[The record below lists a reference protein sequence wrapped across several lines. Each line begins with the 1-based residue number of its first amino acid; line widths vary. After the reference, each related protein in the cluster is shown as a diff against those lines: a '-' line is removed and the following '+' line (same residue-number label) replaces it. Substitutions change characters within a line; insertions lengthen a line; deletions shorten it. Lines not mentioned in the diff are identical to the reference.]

1 MAIKESAKDWYK
13 EMHGHS
19 VYGNMT
25 DGVVPIPPV
34 EKDTIVE
41 SVLEKYQ
48 ERSETGKLKYGKTLD
63 RKDLTMKQWL
73 THLQEEL
80 MDATLYVEK
89 LLKEIQSL

>member
-1 MAIKESAKDWYK
+1 MAIKDWYK
-13 EMHGHS
+13 EMHGSS
-19 VYGNMT
+19 VYKNMT
-25 DGVVPIPPV
+25 KDIIPIPPAK
-34 EKDTIVE
+34 EDTVVK
-41 SVLEKYQ
+41 SVLDKYQ

-80 MDATLYVEK
+80 MDATLYIEK

>member
-13 EMHGHS
+13 EMHGNS
-19 VYGNMT
+19 VYASMT
-25 DGVVPIPPV
+25 DGVVPLPPV
-34 EKDTIVE
+34 EEDTIVE